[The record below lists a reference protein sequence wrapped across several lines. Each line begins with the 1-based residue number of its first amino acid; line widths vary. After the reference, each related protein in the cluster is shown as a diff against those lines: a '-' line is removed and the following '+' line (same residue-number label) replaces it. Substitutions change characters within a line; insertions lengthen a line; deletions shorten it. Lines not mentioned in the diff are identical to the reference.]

1 MVPDSRLARLIAVL
15 LEVVSARLSVPFP
28 VTREVVIS
36 TVVHTGA
43 VKPLEEPAELPSA
56 GALL

>member
-1 MVPDSRLARLIAVL
+1 LVPDSRLARLIAVL
-15 LEVVSARLSVPFP
+15 LEVVSARLIVPFP
-28 VTREVVIS
+28 VTREVMFTI
-36 TVVHTGA
+36 VHTGA